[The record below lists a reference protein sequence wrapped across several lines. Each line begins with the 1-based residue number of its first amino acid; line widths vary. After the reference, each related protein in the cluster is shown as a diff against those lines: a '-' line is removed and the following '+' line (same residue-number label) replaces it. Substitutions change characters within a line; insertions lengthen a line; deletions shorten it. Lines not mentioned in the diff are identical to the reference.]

1 MISHLFRTA
10 ILLGLTMVVA
20 RAGLR
25 LARFDAD
32 VSPPPASDLTYDP
45 FLANGELTLRCR
57 GVVLLGAGDPI
68 VLAAVDWIGVAN
80 EGHDAFREALARAA
94 GTVRE
99 RVAVHTLHQHD
110 APVCDFTAERL
121 LKQHGREAGIFR
133 SEWVRPGIDRAA
145 AAVAASL
152 TNARPL
158 THVGRGT
165 AEVREVA
172 SNRRIPGPDGR
183 IRAVRYTACPDPALR
198 AEPEGVIDP
207 RVVAVSLWDGDRPL
221 AVLTHYATH
230 PQSFYRTGIAH
241 PDFPGIA
248 RFLRDQ
254 ALPGVLHVH
263 FNGAGGNIGAG
274 KYNDG
279 NPTNRPVLAARL
291 ADGMERAWRAT
302 ARVPVSAG
310 DVAWRV
316 ERVRMPVAPHLDRGE
331 LTARLKAGTPSLYV
345 DAAKLA
351 WIERS
356 DAGHLTEI
364 SCLALG
370 DVRLLQLPGELFV
383 EYQLAAQR
391 MRPDLTV
398 ALAAYGDYGS
408 AYIGTAAAY
417 PEGGYETGPNAS
429 FVPPAVEELLLGA
442 MRRLLVAE

>member
-1 MISHLFRTA
+1 M
-10 ILLGLTMVVA
+10 
-20 RAGLR
+20 
-25 LARFDAD
+25 
-32 VSPPPASDLTYDP
+32 
-45 FLANGELTLRCR
+45 
-57 GVVLLGAGDPI
+57 
-68 VLAAVDWIGVAN
+68 LAAVDWIGVAN
-80 EGHDAFREALARAA
+80 EGHDAFRDALARAA
-94 GTVRE
+94 GTVRD
-99 RVAVHTLHQHD
+99 RVALHTLHQHD
-110 APVCDFTAERL
+110 APVCDFTAERVL
-121 LKQHGREAGIFR
+121 IAHGREPGVFR
-133 SEWVRPGIDRAA
+133 SEWVRPGIERTA

-152 TNARPL
+152 TNTRPV

-165 AEVREVA
+165 AEVRQVA

-207 RVVAVSLWDGDRPL
+207 RVVAVSLWDGDQPL

-230 PQSFYRTGIAH
+230 PQSYYRTGIAH

-291 ADGMERAWRAT
+291 ADGMERAWRGTVREPLA
-302 ARVPVSAG
+302 AA

-316 ERVRMPVAPHLDRGE
+316 ERVRMPVAPHLDRAE

-351 WIERS
+351 WIDRAA
-356 DAGHLTEI
+356 AGHATEI

-370 DVRLLQLPGELFV
+370 GVCLLHLPGELFV

-398 ALAAYGDYGS
+398 AVAAYGDYGS
-408 AYIGTAAAY
+408 AYIGTAVAY
-417 PEGGYETGPNAS
+417 GEGGYETGPNAS
-429 FVPPAVEELLLGA
+429 FVPPAVEELLMGT
-442 MRRLLVAE
+442 MRRLLAGD